1 MIRRD
6 RKMTFFNNMRM
17 NFKLSVL
24 LVIALLSMGVIGY
37 TGYYYLQQSNTEM
50 NIMYAER
57 LVPVKLINENRSYVN
72 RVNAS
77 ILALMLTTDD
87 KKKQEAKKMIDDRA
101 EKFNINFV
109 EIEKHHLDS
118 QGTALLD
125 KTKVS
130 LKKYREA
137 RDPVIQLAMQ
147 NKNQEAYVM
156 YDQSI
161 EALAAEVTD
170 NLRELSDYYSK
181 LSEKTNVDNQAAF
194 EKAMQITVG
203 ILVIAFIILG
213 VSGWYIAKIIATPL
227 RAMVSFCKELAAGD
241 FRDKPRKVVRADEI
255 GQVAD
260 ALADMRSSLRN
271 LMKHINDSAEQLA
284 ASSEELTASAEQSA
298 QAATQVAE
306 AITDV
311 ANGVERQSSTA
322 NSASSVVQQMSA
334 SIQRV
339 AANASEVAGETAQA
353 ADKAKDG
360 NKSVDKAVNQM
371 ALIEETVTTS
381 AQVVSQ
387 LGERSKEIGQIVDT
401 ISGIA
406 GQTNLLALNAAI
418 EAARAGE
425 QGRGFAVVA
434 EEVRKLA
441 EQSQEA
447 AKQIAVL
454 IGEIQGETDRA
465 VVAMNNG
472 TREVKL
478 GAEVVNASGKAF
490 QEIADLVTRVSA
502 QTKEISAAIE
512 QMANGSQQI
521 VDSVREIDELSKHA
535 SGEAQTVSAATEE
548 QSASMEEIA
557 SSSQALA
564 NLAMDLRGAVGAF
577 QI

>member
-1 MIRRD
+1 
-6 RKMTFFNNMRM
+6 MTFFNNMRM

-72 RVNAS
+72 RVNTS
-77 ILALMLTTDD
+77 ILALMLTRDD

-101 EKFNINFV
+101 EKFNSNFV

-118 QGTALLD
+118 QGAALLD
-125 KTKVS
+125 KAKVS

-181 LSEKTNVDNQAAF
+181 LSEKTNMDNQAAF

-213 VSGWYIAKIIATPL
+213 MSGWYIAKIIATPL

-241 FRDKPRKVVRADEI
+241 FRDKPRKVVRTDEI

-298 QAATQVAE
+298 QAANQVAE

-311 ANGVERQSSTA
+311 ANGAERQSRTA

-371 ALIEETVTTS
+371 ASIEETVTTS

-406 GQTNLLALNAAI
+406 AQTNLLALNAAI

-490 QEIADLVTRVSA
+490 QEINDLVTRVSA

-521 VDSVREIDELSKHA
+521 VDSVKEIDELSKHA

>member
-1 MIRRD
+1 
-6 RKMTFFNNMRM
+6 MTFFNNMRM